1 MIFHTTQL
9 PGLLLIE
16 PEEVHDTRGFFART
30 FCAEEFHAHGLP
42 TAFPQCNLS
51 FNHKRGTLRGM
62 HFQKAPHEELKLVR
76 CTQGAVWDVVID
88 LRPDS
93 PAFMQH
99 LGFELTAQ
107 NRHQLVVPKGCAH
120 GFQTLCDHT
129 ELFYMM
135 SDPFAPGFGA
145 GVRYSDPAFGIAWPL
160 PVAVI
165 SERDAE
171 YPDFQPPSP

>member
-1 MIFHTTQL
+1 
-9 PGLLLIE
+9 
-16 PEEVHDTRGFFART
+16 
-30 FCAEEFHAHGLP
+30 
-42 TAFPQCNLS
+42 
-51 FNHKRGTLRGM
+51 M

-93 PAFMQH
+93 PAYMQH

-145 GVRYSDPAFGIAWPL
+145 GVRYNDPAFGIAWPL

>member
-30 FCAEEFHAHGLP
+30 FCAEEFHAHELP

-135 SDPFAPGFGA
+135 SDPFAPGFGT
-145 GVRYSDPAFGIAWPL
+145 GVRYNDPAFGIAWPL